1 MTIQVSLL
9 SPEFD
14 LFEDDTEETLVGSSI
29 HQGAIT
35 VAVQS
40 IDDCAI
46 EHGLPWFVGNQITLV
61 MPRQGDRPPAQP
73 APDIC
78 VHPTLTRAPR
88 TSLLVAID
96 GPPSLIIEVTSP
108 STALGRDLN
117 VGSPTGKP
125 LIYEAMGIAEYLVFD
140 PLAEY
145 LGQQI
150 WARRLGPHG
159 YLPWEPAANGRWV
172 SETLGI
178 AFAPQGFLLRVY
190 NRNGL
195 LVPLYGDLR
204 SENLDLHDRLAE
216 ERHQRAAERQRL
228 AELEAELRRL
238 RGE

>member
-9 SPEFD
+9 GPEFD
-14 LFEDDTEETLVGSSI
+14 IFEDDTEETLVGSSI

-35 VAVQS
+35 TACQGIEACAS
-40 IDDCAI
+40 EDD
-46 EHGLPWFVGNQITLV
+46 LPWFVGNQLTIV
-61 MPRQGDRPPAQP
+61 MPRQGDRPPIQP

-88 TSLLVAID
+88 TSILVAID

-117 VGSPTGKP
+117 MGSPSGKP
-125 LIYEAMGIAEYLVFD
+125 QIYEAMGVPEYLVFD
-140 PLAEY
+140 PLAEF
-145 LGQQI
+145 LGKQV

-159 YLPWEPAANGRWV
+159 YIPWEPAANGRWV

-178 AFAPQGFLLRVY
+178 SFAPQGFLLRVY
-190 NRNGL
+190 NQNGM
-195 LVPLYGDLR
+195 LVPLYG
-204 SENLDLHDRLAE
+204 ELHDQLAE
-216 ERHQRAAERQRL
+216 ERRQRAEEHHRL
-228 AELEAELRRL
+228 AALEAEVRRL